1 MKNILNKL
9 KGAEYTALLGID
21 GMVDEVWEI
30 IDKRNSPTDVV
41 KMEKLLSFG
50 EVITERR
57 TGGIAKERLLKR
69 RSSGGFVANT
79 GRAVA
84 KLGVSS
90 TFLGMFEPLD
100 KVFYEFNDIATLIPV
115 GSPIYMNILE
125 FSDGKLMMPHLNEL
139 LNLKWE
145 DIVLKLG
152 EDRLKDIFS
161 VDIVG
166 VGYWSNLFDFDNILR
181 EICALAIENKKT
193 KYVFHDFANLNKRT
207 LDDLGEAIEV
217 LKRENKRVPQILSL
231 NKHEGILLA
240 KYLGFEVNENPD
252 EFKSLVSKM
261 REKLYIHEFLVH
273 TLDFSI
279 IATEDECEITY
290 QKLCEKPTKTTGA
303 GDTFNGA
310 YMAAKLVE
318 EDAQKRLQFANA
330 VAYHYVETGDI
341 NILEK
346 DNFLCTEGEE

>member
-1 MKNILNKL
+1 MENILNKL
-9 KGAEYTALLGID
+9 KNSNCSALLGID

-30 IDKRNSPTDVV
+30 IEKRNSPTDVV

-50 EVITERR
+50 QAVTERG

-84 KLGVSS
+84 KLGVNS
-90 TFLGMFEPLD
+90 TFLGMFDPLD

-125 FSDGKLMMPHLNEL
+125 FSDGKIMMPHLNEL

-145 DIVLKLG
+145 NISLKLG
-152 EDRLKDIFS
+152 EDKLKEVFN

-181 EICALAIENKKT
+181 EICTLALENKKT
-193 KYVFHDFANLNKRT
+193 KYIFHDFANLNKRT
-207 LDDLGEAIEV
+207 LEALGEAIEV

-240 KYLGFEVNENPD
+240 KYLGFEIPENPED
-252 EFKSLVSKM
+252 FKVLVSKM
-261 REKLYIHEFLVH
+261 REKMDIHEFLVH
-273 TLDFSI
+273 TIDFSV
-279 IATEDECEITY
+279 IATENECEITY

-303 GDTFNGA
+303 GDTFNGS

-318 EDAQKRLQFANA
+318 ENAQKRLEFANA

-341 NILEK
+341 NL
-346 DNFLCTEGEE
+346 